1 MSSHDI
7 LAGDHFA
14 YNSSYKSRNHLIKHL
29 QTLECL
35 ELLVGVETGLKN
47 ERNLFETST
56 GGKHSGLNCSAGIL
70 VGSTPMT
77 EIFSECLSFTR
88 LPKLL
93 ANSEST
99 VIP

>member
-1 MSSHDI
+1 MLGMPNMSSHDI

-14 YNSSYKSRNHLIKHL
+14 YNSGYKSRNHLIKRL

-56 GGKHSGLNCSAGIL
+56 GGKHSGLNCSAGML

-77 EIFSECLSFTR
+77 QIF
-88 LPKLL
+88 PLL
-93 ANSEST
+93 
-99 VIP
+99 